1 MRISKV
7 SIDGYGR
14 FAGLELGFAPGLQ
27 VIVGPNEKGK
37 STLRSFIGDM
47 LYGQKRGAARLY
59 DESNELRVPWGN
71 PDCYGGGL
79 HYTLDRGAEIQVV
92 RNFDKD
98 RESVQVYDRT
108 QDRDIT
114 SEFDRYRNGEVAFA
128 AAHLGLSK
136 EVFLGAATI
145 NHFSLE
151 GLGDQDA
158 LERIREKLLSLADSG
173 SEFTSAENALKRI
186 EERIRTIGRPNER
199 GRLLPAAR
207 AALLRVNAEYEDAL
221 ELHRELATIEER
233 RRTVLAQTTELRQRR
248 LAIEEDLRTLEA
260 HECSHRLREAEN
272 LVARINAATQ
282 HCFALG
288 AVRDFPIESE
298 PRVRRAENRLNTA
311 RVQLE
316 RTRAE
321 YEQIVQQLES
331 ERHELGSEAAQTL
344 QDIPDESEAR
354 IGELIT
360 QVQHLR
366 ERLAEADTLVEAA
379 QTRLEEAQ
387 RAVAELPDFSRLSP
401 DPVEWVTQLGTSF
414 SIVVRTRDEECT
426 VRDKLRN
433 EIAHRREAIADSADL
448 FAQCQDFPEQARE
461 YVLAKRLHEDRIG
474 QRNSHLQT
482 LQAAFEEVADSSPV
496 FLRMA
501 LVCLAMFLAV
511 FGAYFFTRNS
521 AIFIAD
527 IPLGLAVL
535 YFLISHTF
543 ARSQRN
549 RLEQRIAKTR
559 RELDA
564 LQSDEV
570 NEPGLIDRLMERAQ
584 CQSIRELE
592 ARYDQ
597 YREANAELLAR
608 LEVLDD
614 QEAKAG
620 EAEQRIPQF
629 LDRLHET
636 FLKVGENVERET
648 DVQEAVGR
656 TVGRYQAY
664 REAKR
669 HVTDCRAIL
678 EKHRAEHKR
687 LTGVIRQAQDELAAL
702 DDAVRGTMRE
712 NGFTEEA
719 QHESITGALRAY
731 RNRVSRQREQTGRTG
746 LLEEKVSALERRL
759 HDETLDLEKHQQQL
773 THLLDTAGVDSVEQF
788 HKKAEKA
795 KEYQEVWDKRV
806 SLEEQLDT
814 LLGGQDIKELRETV
828 GSFGELPP
836 PPKVTREQIKL
847 KSDAA
852 AAAIDECMAEEHTLH
867 IAMTERAATARSL
880 NEIEEERAYVERQV
894 QALETEHQAATYA
907 MTLIEEVSRDKHAG
921 VAPKLAARASA
932 YLAEITENAYDELLI
947 GRDLAISVR
956 IPQTKA
962 MNDAPEKSLSKG
974 TVDQIYFALR
984 LALVQS
990 ISESGESTP
999 MLLDD
1004 PFANYDDHRLERTL
1018 RLIARIAET
1027 NQVLLFTCREDV
1039 VRAAE
1044 AVRAPVIRL

>member
-1 MRISKV
+1 VRISKV

-14 FAGLELGFAPGLQ
+14 FAGLELDFAPGLQ

-37 STLRSFIGDM
+37 STLRSFVGDM

-59 DESNELRVPWGN
+59 EESNELRVPWGN
-71 PDCYGGGL
+71 PDCYGGTL
-79 HYTLDRGAEIQVV
+79 HYVLDRGTRIEVV
-92 RNFDKD
+92 RNFDKE
-98 RESVQVYDRT
+98 RESIQVYDRT
-108 QDRDIT
+108 QDHDIT
-114 SEFDRYRNGEVAFA
+114 GEFDRYRNGEVAFA

-136 EVFLGAATI
+136 DVFLGAATI

-173 SEFTSAENALKRI
+173 SELASAENALKRI
-186 EERIRTIGRPNER
+186 EGRIRSIGRPNER
-199 GRLLPAAR
+199 GRLLPAAH

-221 ELHRELATIEER
+221 EVQRELGVLEEK
-233 RRTVLAQTTELRQRR
+233 RRTLLAQSTELRQRR
-248 LAIEEDLRTLEA
+248 LAIEEELRTLEA
-260 HECSHRLREAEN
+260 HALSHRLREAEN

-288 AVRDFPIESE
+288 AVRDFPLESA
-298 PRVRRAENRLNTA
+298 PRVRRAENRVSTA

-321 YEQIVQQLES
+321 YEQLEAQLGS
-331 ERHELGSEAAQTL
+331 ERQELGSESPQSFA
-344 QDIPDESEAR
+344 DIPDESEER
-354 IGELIT
+354 IGVLVT

-366 ERLAEADTLVEAA
+366 ERQAEADTLVDAA
-379 QTRLEEAQ
+379 QARIEEAHDTVS
-387 RAVAELPDFSRLSP
+387 ALPDFSRLSP
-401 DPVEWVTQLGTSF
+401 DPVEWVTQLGSSF
-414 SIVVRTRDEECT
+414 SIVVRTRDEECA
-426 VRDKLRN
+426 VRDKLRK
-433 EIAHRREAIADSADL
+433 EIATGRDAIAGSEEL
-448 FAQCQDFPEQARE
+448 FAECQDFPEQARE
-461 YVLAKRLHEDRIG
+461 YVLAKRLHEDRIS
-474 QRNSHLQT
+474 QRTSHLQT
-482 LQAAFEEVADSSPV
+482 LQTAFDEATGSSV
-496 FLRMA
+496 FLWMA
-501 LVCLAMFLAV
+501 IACCAV
-511 FGAYFFTRNS
+511 MVAPFGVYLFTQNK
-521 AIFIAD
+521 
-527 IPLGLAVL
+527 AVL
-535 YFLISHTF
+535 VSVLPLLLAAVYFLISHTF
-543 ARSQRN
+543 SRSQRN
-549 RLEQRIAKTR
+549 RLEQRIVKTR
-559 RELDA
+559 RELEA

-570 NEPGLIDRLMERAQ
+570 NEPGLIDRMMERAQ

-597 YREANAELLAR
+597 YREGKAELLAR

-614 QEAKAG
+614 QEVKAR
-620 EAEQRIPQF
+620 EAEQRIPQ
-629 LDRLHET
+629 LLERLHET
-636 FLKVGENVERET
+636 FLKVGEDIECEA

-656 TVGRYQAY
+656 AIARYQSY

-678 EKHRAEHKR
+678 DKHQAEQKR
-687 LTGVIRQAQDELAAL
+687 LAGVIQQAQEELAAL
-702 DDAVRGTMRE
+702 EAEVRRTMRE
-712 NGFTEEA
+712 NGFNEEE

-731 RNRVSRQREQTGRTG
+731 RNRIARHRERTGRTS
-746 LLEEKVSALERRL
+746 LLEEKVSAIAHRLE
-759 HDETLDLEKHQQQL
+759 EESLDLEKHQQQL
-773 THLLDTAGVDSVEQF
+773 TQRLKAAGVDSVEQF

-806 SLEEQLDT
+806 SVEEQLDT
-814 LLGGQDIKELRETV
+814 LLGGQDIKELRETAASY
-828 GSFGELPP
+828 GALPP
-836 PPKVTREQIKL
+836 APKLTREQIKL
-847 KSDAA
+847 KNDAA
-852 AAAIDECMAEEHTLH
+852 AAAIDECMAEEHALH
-867 IAMTERAATARSL
+867 IAITEKAAAARSL
-880 NEIEEERAYVERQV
+880 NEVEEERAYIERQV
-894 QALETEHQAATYA
+894 QELEVEHQAATYA
-907 MTLIEEVSRDKHAG
+907 MTLVEEVSRNKHAG

-932 YLAEITENAYDELLI
+932 YLAEITEGAYDELVI
-947 GRDLAISVR
+947 GHDLTISVR

-984 LALVQS
+984 LALVQG

-1004 PFANYDDHRLERTL
+1004 PFANYDDRRLERTL
-1018 RLIARIAET
+1018 RLIAQIAES